1 MPAAKILA
9 FSLPRPEP
17 KRRAAIRRLS
27 SPVKTRPTVAI
38 ESDFPGETALAMMR
52 KLRVPPLEKVTKP
65 FFD

>member
-1 MPAAKILA
+1 MSNAKILA
-9 FSLPRPEP
+9 FSLAPPDL
-17 KRRAAIRRLS
+17 KKIAATRRL
-27 SPVKTRPTVAI
+27 PARVKARPTVTI